1 MKAGKYYIGDL
12 CYVMHNEWQEVCDLT
27 LTPNYPNEGVFT
39 LKNGKQFAI
48 FSTAYGDGSYLDQNG
63 REYAVDSGTIG
74 CILVD
79 DLTEEIRYDLANVV
93 DLKTSFKP
101 WSDGGTIH
109 FREVSIDTDWMEAD
123 GDDSRFDEDEDESEA
138 RPNFY
143 NDDENSLPF

>member
-12 CYVMHNEWQEVCDLT
+12 CYVMSKEWKEVCDLT
-27 LTPNYPNEGVFT
+27 LTKNYPNEGVFT
-39 LKNGKQFAI
+39 LQDGRQFAM
-48 FSTAYGDGSYLDQNG
+48 FSTAYGDGTYTDQKN

-93 DLKTSFKP
+93 EIGSPFMP
-101 WSDGGTIH
+101 WSDGHTIH
-109 FREVSIDTDWMEAD
+109 FHTVAIETDGWSYAT
-123 GDDSRFDEDEDESEA
+123 DDDLENQE

-143 NDDENSLPF
+143 DENEDRLPF